1 MSLLSMIALSLF
13 AQDGAIRD
21 ALARASRIAPSCA
34 KRERAIMDNKDIE
47 YSILRKQ
54 PSTAERT
61 SIACSGAVLRPQFV
75 LCSASAGWTAC

>member
-1 MSLLSMIALSLF
+1 
-13 AQDGAIRD
+13 
-21 ALARASRIAPSCA
+21 
-34 KRERAIMDNKDIE
+34 MDNKDIE

-75 LCSASAGWTAC
+75 LYSASAGWTAC